1 MKLHTK
7 LIIALIACLSI
18 VIIGAQ
24 LVQYNMVSSQI
35 KGLTSSNLSLLTE
48 REKSFSKNLYGAV
61 AKSVEGSLNRGE
73 MEKFDN
79 ILKET
84 KNIEGLLEFSLFD
97 TSNRIGYSSDNS
109 NLQRN
114 LPSAIEDKIRAGEE
128 FMLSLEEESIDIY
141 HAQKITGDCLRC
153 HTNWQADDPHG
164 GVLFFRFS
172 KDSIIKAEQQS
183 EETTALIAQNYIIE
197 STLSVI
203 IILAVLAIAIFFLL
217 KRMVAAPLAKMN
229 SNFRDAAAGDLT
241 TRSEIHSKDE
251 ISSLAQNFNIFLGN
265 LSEMVGTIAT
275 QVDTLENSSHF
286 LKQVSVNMGGNVEGM
301 NTKSQ
306 AIASASVEMSA
317 NMANISGAMNEANSS
332 LNMVASATEEM
343 SATIDEIAGNTE
355 QAQTISTQAV
365 VEADLASD
373 KMTSLG
379 ASAQNIGKIT
389 ETISE
394 ISEQTNLLALNATI
408 EAARAGDAGKGF
420 AVVANEIK
428 DLARQTSEATGE
440 ITNSI
445 NGIQNDTKDAVT
457 TIEDIRKVINNVNS
471 IVSTIAAAVEQQSSA
486 TREIA
491 SSISQVSGGLTEISS
506 NVQSSSQVSEDV
518 TKDINNMATA
528 ANDISTE
535 SREVDTNAEHLTK
548 IAVELKNKVQQF
560 TV

>member
-24 LVQYNMVSSQI
+24 FIQYNMVSSQI
-35 KGLTSSNLSLLTE
+35 RGLTSSNLNLLTE
-48 REKSFSKNLYGAV
+48 REKSFAKNLYGAV

-73 MEKFDN
+73 MEKFDD

-84 KNIEGLLEFSLFD
+84 KEIDGLLEFSLFE
-97 TSNRIGYSSDNS
+97 TTNRIGYSSDNAH
-109 NLQRN
+109 LQRT
-114 LPSAIEDKIRAGEE
+114 LPTDIENRIKAGEE
-128 FMLSLEEESIDIY
+128 FMLSLEKESIDIY
-141 HAQKITGDCLRC
+141 HPQKITGDCLRC
-153 HTNWQADDPHG
+153 HTNWNSDDPHG

-183 EETTALIAQNYIIE
+183 QETTALIGKNYLIE
-197 STLSVI
+197 STLSVV
-203 IILAVLAIAIFFLL
+203 IILVVLALAIFLLL
-217 KRMVAAPLAKMN
+217 KKMVATPLAKMN
-229 SNFRDAAAGDLT
+229 SNFKDAAAGDLT
-241 TRSEIHSKDE
+241 TRSEVHSKDE
-251 ISSLAQNFNIFLGN
+251 ISTLAQNFNTFLGN

-275 QVDTLENSSHF
+275 QVDTLENSSHM
-286 LKQVSVNMGGNVEGM
+286 LKQVSVNMGDNVDGM

-306 AIASASVEMSA
+306 AIASSSVEMSA

-355 QAQTISTQAV
+355 QAQTISTKAV
-365 VEADLASD
+365 VEADLASE

-457 TIEDIRKVINNVNS
+457 TIEDIRTVINNVNT

-528 ANDISTE
+528 ASDISTE

-548 IAVELKNKVQQF
+548 IAIELKSKVQQF